1 MLLEDVS
8 GTKVRSFS
16 VPYGSSVD
24 LTTELAEHLRH
35 EGYQA
40 VFLAEGR
47 ANSSRIHSS
56 RIHDLTLDDL
66 MLDRVSIKACTDA
79 AFFSEIEILPRLR
92 SLRSSLAN

>member
-1 MLLEDVS
+1 M
-8 GTKVRSFS
+8 
-16 VPYGSSVD
+16 PYGSSVD
-24 LTTELAEHLRH
+24 FTDELAEHLRR
-35 EGYQA
+35 EGYKA

-66 MLDRVSIKACTDA
+66 MLDRVSIKAGTDA

>member
-1 MLLEDVS
+1 MDL
-8 GTKVRSFS
+8 RSTL
-16 VPYGSSVD
+16 P
-24 LTTELAEHLRH
+24 TELAEHLRR
-35 EGYQA
+35 EGYKA

-66 MLDRVSIKACTDA
+66 MLDRVSIKAGTDA